1 MREVVIV
8 QVRGSSCSGKSSAVT
23 YLLNRYPPIDELWER
38 GWNKKRPK
46 LTAHLLP
53 GDLLVC
59 GGYSSTTKTGGLD
72 ALGSGWTQRVWE
84 WLEWQALRHRHV
96 VFEGL
101 MYSLVLGRTVD
112 LQASLERHGA
122 PCLPYVATFLDTP
135 LQVVLPRLLT
145 RSGGRGQN
153 PSTGEGVNVHGSGVY
168 PWQRCRLVKESLEER
183 GVKTDWLRW
192 RSAGEDLEA
201 LLRSGGWDPT
211 GGDRGVVAA
220 PSPWWFSLA
229 ALQRGSAR
237 NGQAGGTA
245 AVKSTE
251 SVKK

>member
-1 MREVVIV
+1 MIV

-23 YLLNRYPPIDELWER
+23 YLLAAYPPVDELWER
-38 GWNKKRPK
+38 GWNKQRPK

-53 GDLLVC
+53 GDLVVL

-84 WLEWQALRHRHV
+84 MIEWHALRHRHV

-112 LQASLERHGA
+112 LQASLEARRA

-153 PSTGEGVNVHGSGVY
+153 PGTGAGVNVHGSGVY
-168 PWQRCRLVKESLEER
+168 PWQRCRTVKTSLEER
-183 GVKTDWLRW
+183 GVRTEYLRW

-201 LLRSGGWDPT
+201 LLRSGGWDPA
-211 GGDRGVVAA
+211 GPERGVVAA
-220 PSPWWFSLA
+220 PSPWWYSPA
-229 ALQRGSAR
+229 ALVRGAAR
-237 NGQAGGTA
+237 NGQAGGRA
-245 AVKSTE
+245 AAEKVRSTHG
-251 SVKK
+251 